1 MRAFLVILFVAAS
14 CTGAWADEPAGKPG
28 RYARQLARECD
39 DLIASALKRPY
50 GWAWAEVRETA
61 DAKPGAARNVPV
73 SLQPMETPAAGLVL
87 LYSSQL
93 LKEPKYFDAALNV
106 GRGVAAAQQPVGKFP
121 ATALFGPTSATSK
134 EPLRPLPDR
143 ASTRVSLALLLSL
156 VDEANPRETID
167 RSASRGAVWLMR
179 QQAES
184 GAWLTIY
191 PPNAKAADGTRVARL
206 DTPEA
211 RDCMLTMMLA
221 YEVLGDPFQRRSVE
235 KSAAFLMK
243 ARITGATNFGAGL
256 WQSAY
261 TGTGIAVDQIAEF
274 PASVDTLASR
284 YTMESLL
291 STWVILGDGQRLA
304 AAESAWKSLNELIKG
319 DDNLWHRRFSFKGA
333 SLDPPPKP
341 PAFIGETTAPPADD
355 PLLPPLVRTLAVAR
369 DLGRE
374 KFRAKLGANF
384 TPKQC
389 LAQVISGLSEEP
401 MSADFPSVME
411 EAQDYLKRHEQDFK
425 LIEGE
430 TPAGL
435 SAKVRR
441 LWWVYLRAKVEVGL
455 GV

>member
-1 MRAFLVILFVAAS
+1 MRSFWLILVVAAC
-14 CTGAWADEPAGKPG
+14 CTCARADEPAAKLG
-28 RYARQLARECD
+28 RYAQQLAHECD
-39 DLIASALKRPY
+39 DLMASAFKRPY
-50 GWAWAEVRETA
+50 GWAWAATTEPT
-61 DAKPGAARNVPV
+61 DAKPAQSRNVPV
-73 SLQPMETPAAGLVL
+73 SLQPMETPSAGLVL
-87 LYSSQL
+87 LYASEL
-93 LKEPKYFDAALNV
+93 LKEPKYAEAALNV
-106 GRGVAAAQQPVGKFP
+106 GRGVAAAQQAVGKFP
-121 ATALFGPTSATSK
+121 AKALFGPTSATSK
-134 EPLRPLPDR
+134 EPLGPLPDR
-143 ASTRVSLALLLSL
+143 ASTRASLALLLSL
-156 VDEANPRETID
+156 VDEAIPRETID

-184 GAWLTIY
+184 GAWLTLY
-191 PPNAKAADGTRVARL
+191 PPNAKPANGTRIARL

-221 YEVLGDPFQRRSVE
+221 YEVLGDPFQRTSVE

-261 TGTGIAVDQIAEF
+261 TANGIGVDQIAEF
-274 PASVDTLASR
+274 PASADALASR
-284 YTMESLL
+284 YTMQTLL

-304 AAESAWKSLNELIKG
+304 AAETAWKALNELIKG

-355 PLLPPLVRTLAVAR
+355 LLLPPLVRTLAVAR

-374 KFRAKLGANF
+374 KFRAKLSASF

-401 MSADFPSVME
+401 MSADFPTVME
-411 EAQDYLKRHEQDFK
+411 EAQDYLKQHEQDFK
-425 LIEGE
+425 LIQGE

-435 SAKVRR
+435 QAKVRR
-441 LWWVYLRAKVEVGL
+441 LWWLYLRAKVEARL